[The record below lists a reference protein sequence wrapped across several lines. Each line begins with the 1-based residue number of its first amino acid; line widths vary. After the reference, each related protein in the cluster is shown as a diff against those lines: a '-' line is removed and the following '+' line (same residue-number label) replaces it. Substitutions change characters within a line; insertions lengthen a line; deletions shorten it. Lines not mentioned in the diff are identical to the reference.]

1 MHSCIVLQPLQYHS
15 NLVSLSF
22 RCRFIPRDTT
32 KFLRRNDPKKKISLV
47 AGSFHFRTRRNDT
60 RSSFEGTTGTQPER
74 PTVFGEGGPN
84 GGEGRPNDGQP
95 PALPVLVPVI
105 PISFLVRGSFRI
117 VREGK
122 DVLERR
128 PNEVG
133 TRKAGGQKWEYFP
146 PWHYQP
152 VLSWY
157 LHQPESHQ
165 LSLHKRY
172 SLTDIRTQLSD
183 PGSDKN
189 LQRCVTQFGKIQLRW
204 LAAGRLAE
212 HYLPAH
218 QKEPFF

>member
-146 PWHYQP
+146 IRKALFQP
-152 VLSWY
+152 HSTVVLI
-157 LHQPESHQ
+157 HPEMPKAMPI
-165 LSLHKRY
+165 LRKHK
-172 SLTDIRTQLSD
+172 
-183 PGSDKN
+183 
-189 LQRCVTQFGKIQLRW
+189 
-204 LAAGRLAE
+204 
-212 HYLPAH
+212 
-218 QKEPFF
+218 

>member
-1 MHSCIVLQPLQYHS
+1 MTLHCHSDV
-15 NLVSLSF
+15 VSLSF
-22 RCRFIPRDTT
+22 QCRFIPRDMTN
-32 KFLRRNDPKKKISLV
+32 FLRWNDPKQSLV
-47 AGSFHFRTRRNDT
+47 AGLFHFRTRRNDT

-146 PWHYQP
+146 
-152 VLSWY
+152 LS
-157 LHQPESHQ
+157 
-165 LSLHKRY
+165 
-172 SLTDIRTQLSD
+172 
-183 PGSDKN
+183 
-189 LQRCVTQFGKIQLRW
+189 
-204 LAAGRLAE
+204 GRA
-212 HYLPAH
+212 
-218 QKEPFF
+218 